1 MPSFT
6 DLGLPQGAL
15 DALDKLGFE
24 KPTPVQAAA
33 IPVALGGRDIIA
45 AASTG
50 TGKTA
55 AFLLP
60 LMGALPKD
68 RSAGR
73 KPRVLVVTP
82 TRELAQ
88 QIAGTAMTIGRTCGH
103 FVTTL
108 YGGTKYQ
115 RQIRELRGGCDVIIA
130 TPGRLCDLIERKAA
144 DLSGVQA
151 LVLDEADRMLDM
163 GFLPDVTRIVEKLP
177 EQRQTLL
184 FSATIDDSIRRNL
197 GGLLHDAETIQ
208 IAQKGQTAD
217 KVDHFIMP
225 IKQKGKPELLLSVL
239 EELGGERVIVFART
253 KARAEDVAGA
263 LEDAGVRVTCIHSDK
278 SQAERRCALTA
289 FRKGKAQVIVAT
301 DVLARGIDVPSVDY
315 VVNYDLPDMAEDYIH
330 RIGRTGRAGQ
340 AGLAIS
346 FVSQN
351 SMKALAS
358 IERLLGRE
366 IPVRQLAGCDA
377 DMDLLRSRREK
388 QRLSHSDK
396 RAADFGRVRAE
407 RRKKAKQPQADYNYE
422 GWGDKRAKGKG
433 KGHGKKKA
441 ADAAEKRTSK
451 RASTGK
457 RDGASKPAKKGAPAR
472 KKAATTAKPQRK
484 RDAATA
490 GRKRDARPK
499 GRTGTGKRASNAGGR
514 GSRR

>member
-6 DLGLPQGAL
+6 DLGLPQSAL

-24 KPTPVQAAA
+24 EPTPVQAAA
-33 IPVALGGRDIIA
+33 IPVALSGRDIIA

-60 LMGALPKD
+60 LMGTLPKD
-68 RSAGR
+68 RSVGR
-73 KPRVLVVTP
+73 KPRMLVVTP

-88 QIAGTAMTIGRTCGH
+88 QIAGTAMTIGRACGH

-108 YGGTKYQ
+108 YGGAKYQ
-115 RQIRELRGGCDVIIA
+115 RQMRELRGGCDVVIA

-144 DLSGVQA
+144 DLSDVHA

-217 KVDHFIMP
+217 KVDHFIIP
-225 IKQKGKPELLLSVL
+225 IKQKSKPDLLLSVL

-330 RIGRTGRAGQ
+330 RIGRTGRAGRT
-340 AGLAIS
+340 GLALS

-351 SMKALAS
+351 SMKALTS
-358 IERLLGRE
+358 IERLLGYE
-366 IPVRQLAGCDA
+366 IPVKRLDGHEI
-377 DMDLLRSRREK
+377 DMDLLRSRRQKK
-388 QRLSHSDK
+388 QLSHSDK
-396 RAADFGRVRAE
+396 RAANFERVRAE
-407 RRKKAKQPQADYNYE
+407 RRKKRTGEPQADYNYE
-422 GWGDKRAKGKG
+422 GWGDKRASSKSGSARKRKQGDASADARRVRSARQRADANATRRSGKAASTA
-433 KGHGKKKA
+433 KKA
-441 ADAAEKRTSK
+441 SREQASAARRGAKRH
-451 RASTGK
+451 AGQ
-457 RDGASKPAKKGAPAR
+457 KGA
-472 KKAATTAKPQRK
+472 
-484 RDAATA
+484 A
-490 GRKRDARPK
+490 GRSKGGAQGARSAKR
-499 GRTGTGKRASNAGGR
+499 N
-514 GSRR
+514 RRS